1 MITMPTV
8 SLVSKL
14 ILHRSRADY
23 RIYYFMQT
31 EAGRRMCHES
41 FDDAYAAIY
50 RWRVLAFQADGL
62 LAGEP
67 TIKRTGDYADR

>member
-1 MITMPTV
+1 MPIV

-23 RIYYFMQT
+23 RLYYFLQT

-50 RWRVLAFQADGL
+50 RWRVLSFQANGL
-62 LAGEP
+62 LHGEP
-67 TIKRTGDYADR
+67 TIKRTEAYDAG